1 MKRSILPFLFILIVF
16 CAEAQLDRS
25 IRPKPGPAPEIQIGD
40 YERFTLDNGLKVIV
54 VENHKIP
61 KVTYQ
66 LSLDID
72 PVMEGEQAGYVS
84 LAGSLLRAGTTNR
97 SKAEIDEAVDFI
109 GASLNT
115 YSTGISGSVLKK
127 FSDDFLE
134 IMSDVLLH
142 PSFPAEELEKLK
154 KQNISAIQA
163 SKSDASS
170 IASNINSVVTFGV
183 NHPYG
188 EVVSEGSIEKI
199 TRGKCVDYYQ
209 SYFKPSAAYL
219 IMVGDITLK
228 EAKSQAEQY
237 FGNWQQGEVPV
248 HLYDL
253 PALNSSPRVVIGNRD
268 GAVQSVIMV
277 SYPLQFK
284 PGNPDAIKASVMN
297 SVLGGGSLSSRLNA
311 NLREDKAFTYGA
323 YSTLSAD
330 KLTGSFNASAEVKG
344 TATDTAMQEVLYEM
358 KRMTNE
364 RVASEMIEQ
373 VKNRMTGSFARSL
386 ERPETIAGFALNIE
400 KYQLP
405 QDYYAT
411 YLKKLSQVTPEDVQ
425 AMARKYLKPENANII
440 AVGDAQELSKTMV
453 RFSKEGTVEEFD
465 YYGRPVKAAEI
476 PSSITAHDVILAY
489 IKAIGG
495 KENLLKVN
503 DIRITYGAVMQGM
516 NIEIVTS
523 QKAPNKICVE
533 TKMGDQVLSKQ
544 IFDGVKG
551 RVKSPMGEQELT
563 DSDLEAMR
571 IEATLHPELNLDELG
586 ITAELT
592 GSGEV
597 NGKKVWKV
605 KMTLSTG
612 MSTTDAYDQETG
624 LKLQSVTQQG
634 PMTVTTTYSDYREI
648 EGVLYPFKSV
658 QSLGPQVLE
667 METKSIEIN
676 SGINDSVFETL

>member
-1 MKRSILPFLFILIVF
+1 MKRIVF
-16 CAEAQLDRS
+16 PIILLLLTFYAGAQLDRS
-25 IRPKPGPAPEIQIGD
+25 IRPKPGPAPEIRIGD
-40 YERFTLDNGLKVIV
+40 YELFTLDNGLKVIV

-66 LSLDID
+66 LSLDVD

-84 LAGSLLRAGTTNR
+84 ITGNLLRAGTTTR

-127 FSDDFLE
+127 FSDNFLE

-142 PSFPAEELEKLK
+142 PTFPEEELDKLK

-170 IASNINSVVTFGV
+170 IASNINSVVTYGA

-188 EVVSEGSIEKI
+188 EVLSEQSIEKI
-199 TRGKCVDYYQ
+199 TREQCKDYYQ
-209 SYFKPSAAYL
+209 TYFKPNTGYL
-219 IMVGDITLK
+219 IMVGDITLT
-228 EAKSQAEQY
+228 EAKRQADQY
-237 FGNWQQGEVPV
+237 FGSWQQGNVPSHSYAFPV
-248 HLYDL
+248 
-253 PALNSSPRVVIGNRD
+253 LNKSPGVVIGNRD

-277 SYPLQFK
+277 SYPLMFK

-297 SVLGGGSLSSRLNA
+297 SILGGGSLSSRLNA

-323 YSTLSAD
+323 YSSLNAD

-344 TATDTAMQEVLYEM
+344 AATDTAMQEILYEM
-358 KRMTNE
+358 KRMADETIE
-364 RVASEMIEQ
+364 PEMLTQ
-373 VKNRMTGSFARSL
+373 VKNRMSGSFARSL

-400 KYQLP
+400 KYGLP

-411 YLKKLSQVTPEDVQ
+411 YLKKLSQVTSGDIQE
-425 AMARKYLKPENANII
+425 MARKYLKPENANII
-440 AVGDAQELSKTMV
+440 AVGDARELSNTMV
-453 RFSKEGTVEEFD
+453 RFSKDGTVEEFD
-465 YYGRPVKAAEI
+465 YYGNPVKKSEMPADL
-476 PSSITAHDVILAY
+476 TANDIIDSY

-495 KENLLKVN
+495 RDNLLKVR
-503 DIRITYGAVMQGM
+503 DIRITSGTVMQGM
-516 NIEIVTS
+516 NIEMIVS
-523 QKAPNKICVE
+523 RKAPNKICVE

-551 RVKSPMGEQELT
+551 RVRSPMGDQELT
-563 DSDLEAMR
+563 GNELESMK
-571 IEATLHPELNLDELG
+571 IQATLNPELNLDKLG
-586 ITAELT
+586 INAELT
-592 GSGEV
+592 GAGDV

-605 KMTLSTG
+605 KMTLPSGISSTD
-612 MSTTDAYDQETG
+612 SYDQETG
-624 LKLQSVTQQG
+624 LKVQSVVQQEQ
-634 PMTVTTTYSDYREI
+634 MSVTTTYSDYREI

-658 QSLGPQVLE
+658 QSLGPQVIE

-676 SGINDSVFETL
+676 AGIDDAVFESL